1 MATTNNIAL
10 ARTVMTAE
18 SLQPMF
24 DHLAEDV
31 VLTVTI
37 PPGTPLSGEFRGKP
51 AVVDYFGRLGEIGEF
66 SPFERPLEYFGNGDR
81 VVVLGEERIKVHKT
95 GADTSSAFAFVL
107 DFRDGL
113 ITRLLMIE
121 DTSAVAEAYRGRGGE
136 FTRAVPGGVAP
147 STA

>member
-1 MATTNNIAL
+1 MDNISL
-10 ARTVMTAE
+10 ARKVMTAE

-37 PPGTPLSGEFRGKP
+37 PPGTPLSGQFRGKP
-51 AVVDYFGRLGEIGEF
+51 AVMSYFDRLGEIGEF
-66 SPFERPLEYFGNGDR
+66 SPFERPLEYFAAGSR
-81 VVVLGEERIKVHKT
+81 VVVLGEERITVHRT
-95 GADTSSAFAFVL
+95 GVTTSSAFAFVL
-107 DFRDGL
+107 DFRDSL

-121 DTSAVAEAYRGRGGE
+121 DTSAVAEAYRGRNGE
-136 FTRAVPGGVAP
+136 LTRAVPGGVAP